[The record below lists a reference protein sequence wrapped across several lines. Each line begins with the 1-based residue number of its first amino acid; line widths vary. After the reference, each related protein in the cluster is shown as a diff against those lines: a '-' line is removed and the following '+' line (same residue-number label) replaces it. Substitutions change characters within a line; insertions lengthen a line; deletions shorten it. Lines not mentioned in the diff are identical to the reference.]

1 MEGTII
7 HVANRYV
14 VVTPAFPPMS
24 ILKDDRGNVY
34 LVVSTESMFDRYVV
48 KALDALRDVAADLQ
62 SNKINVDLAIMPE
75 NMSKAVL
82 IGRIVVY
89 PRAGDK
95 VYLMTTM
102 DELTSDRDVMVTPFG
117 EFDPW
122 AKRTGHVTIFG
133 RSGVGK
139 SLSLLAL
146 ILRTVQKGLKAVVL
160 DFHGEYREAVE
171 DFLKRGYKAIYY
183 DVPKINIC
191 RAQPEVLAALF
202 GILPVL
208 DKAPK
213 MYQYMQ
219 RIAQLAC
226 KAPPEIKAMFD
237 SPVDLLRAIAEV
249 IIMLPT
255 LDESCGIGNRV
266 QKLDVGRPEEP
277 ECRILR
283 YIYDSMR
290 PFEYKLLKN
299 LLKER
304 DRESVESLYR
314 YMEALNAFRDIV
326 SLDEDIVLEGYDIV
340 FVNLSVA
347 LSHIS
352 YAIPIAIYVIDKVFN
367 SPEKIVLFV
376 EEAPALMQS
385 ERIKAAIENLVRQGR
400 KFWKF
405 VVIVTQVPLEIM
417 AQTSLLVGNIANQ
430 RYIKEVLSRLPHMSD
445 ALRYIL
451 PLLPPWHFIYISHD
465 GDIIPVKIVR
475 KPATHSA
482 SEA

>member
-14 VVTPAFPPMS
+14 VITPSFPPMS
-24 ILKDDRGNVY
+24 ILRDDRGNVY
-34 LVVSTESMFDRYVV
+34 LVVSTESAFDRYVV
-48 KALDALRDVAADLQ
+48 KALDALKDVEADLRGG
-62 SNKINVDLAIMPE
+62 KINVDLNIVPE

-82 IGRIVVY
+82 IGRVAVY
-89 PRAGDK
+89 PRAGDR
-95 VYLMTTM
+95 VRLVTTM
-102 DELTSDRDVMVTPFG
+102 DELTSDKDVIVTPFG

-122 AKRTGHVTIFG
+122 AKRMGHVTIFG

-146 ILRTVQKGLKAVVL
+146 ILRAVQKGFKAVIL

-171 DFLKRGYKAIYY
+171 DLLKRGYSAVYY

-191 RAQPEVLAALF
+191 KAPPEVLAALF

-219 RIAQLAC
+219 RIATLAC

-249 IIMLPT
+249 IIMLPM
-255 LDESCGIGNRV
+255 LDESCGIGNKV
-266 QKLDVGRPEEP
+266 QKLDAGKPEEP

-326 SLDEDIVLEGYDIV
+326 SLDEDIVLDYEIV

-352 YAIPIAIYVIDKVFN
+352 YAIPIAIYVIDKVF
-367 SPEKIVLFV
+367 SSSGRIVLFV

-385 ERIKAAIENLVRQGR
+385 ERIKNALENLVRQGR
-400 KFWKF
+400 KFWIF
-405 VVIVTQVPLEIM
+405 VVLVTQVPLEIM

-475 KPATHSA
+475 KPAAHSA